1 MKLIFY
7 LIVPIVILLLYIIIV
22 VCSYCYC
29 YCYYYISI
37 VLSYYINIIYNIIIL
52 NDYYVSD
59 LNTYQSGK
67 IRYPLNELPE
77 GNHTLTLKVWDVQNN
92 SSSSYTD
99 FVVANQADLAL
110 THILN
115 YPNPFTTKTKFFIR
129 ESVSDKTLEEN
140 SDSKCSFSKLI

>member
-1 MKLIFY
+1 
-7 LIVPIVILLLYIIIV
+7 
-22 VCSYCYC
+22 
-29 YCYYYISI
+29 
-37 VLSYYINIIYNIIIL
+37 
-52 NDYYVSD
+52 

-115 YPNPFTTKTKFFIR
+115 YPNPFTTKTKFFIEHNQCCVSLKVLIQIYTITGKVVKSINQTINNEGFR
-129 ESVSDKTLEEN
+129 LDGIEWDGKDEFGDKLARGVYIYKVSVTDGSKKKADKIE
-140 SDSKCSFSKLI
+140 KLVILN